1 MEVNVVEMN
10 TPPNTI
16 LLKSEGMSA
25 FLRCGDG
32 EEKII
37 RVAESIQKILDDEKI
52 PLWMCEVIL
61 QRVREGYGDSIYK
74 R

>member
-1 MEVNVVEMN
+1 MEMN

-37 RVAESIQKILDDEKI
+37 RVAESVQKILEEEKTT
-52 PLWMCEVIL
+52 LWMCELIL
-61 QRVREGYGDSIYK
+61 ERVRKSYGNSLYK
-74 R
+74 G

>member
-25 FLRCGDG
+25 FLRWGDG

-37 RVAESIQKILDDEKI
+37 RVTESIQKILDDEKI

>member
-1 MEVNVVEMN
+1 MN

-37 RVAESIQKILDDEKI
+37 QITESIEKILDDEKI

>member
-1 MEVNVVEMN
+1 MN

-16 LLKSEGMSA
+16 LLKSKGMSA
-25 FLRCGDG
+25 FLRWGDG